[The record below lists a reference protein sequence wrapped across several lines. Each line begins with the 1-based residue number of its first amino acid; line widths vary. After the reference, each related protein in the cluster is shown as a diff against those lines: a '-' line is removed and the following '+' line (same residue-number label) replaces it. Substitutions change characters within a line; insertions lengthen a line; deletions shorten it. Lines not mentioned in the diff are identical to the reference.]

1 MQRREAFFTMLE
13 RLIRDER
20 GMEALQAIVIAA
32 VGIAIVYGG
41 WLLIKGPITNFFG
54 SVSSW
59 LTQQSPT

>member
-1 MQRREAFFTMLE
+1 MLE